1 MNLEQIKNRQE
12 RINESLNALLDDT
25 ATVVERI
32 VGEQP
37 KANLK
42 GEAIPCSGLL
52 EEIANRQDIAERFI
66 TQLFEYRQML
76 ASGVYSQE
84 VTECVAVSKY

>member
-25 ATVVERI
+25 VTVVERI

-37 KANLK
+37 RADLK
-42 GEAIPCSGLL
+42 GETLPYSGLL
-52 EEIANRQDIAERFI
+52 AEIANRQDIAERFI
-66 TQLFEYRQML
+66 SQLFEYRQIL
-76 ASGVYSQE
+76 AGGVYSPE
-84 VTECVAVSKY
+84 VNECVKSY